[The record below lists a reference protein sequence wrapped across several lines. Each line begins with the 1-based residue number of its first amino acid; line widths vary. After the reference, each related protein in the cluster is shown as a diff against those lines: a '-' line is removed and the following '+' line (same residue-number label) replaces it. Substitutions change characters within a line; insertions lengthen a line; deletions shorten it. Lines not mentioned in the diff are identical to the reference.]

1 MQFVITVY
9 DGAGMLAKRME
20 VRNSAI
26 REDPCSSCLRP
37 PTAWIPSSWPY
48 SSSVEVSAPSV
59 PVLAGAWQ
67 DGRVSVSS
75 VAFSLRQPSCFLPT
89 SSYLWN
95 NRMRRNE
102 LNGNRTCNNTRCTG
116 SPRLAIWCLN
126 ASFTKPKCIIYEAQ
140 THPSPPR
147 SEGFLIA

>member
-26 REDPCSSCLRP
+26 RADPCSSCLRP

-75 VAFSLRQPSCFLPT
+75 VAFRFGNPLAFCLR
-89 SSYLWN
+89 
-95 NRMRRNE
+95 
-102 LNGNRTCNNTRCTG
+102 
-116 SPRLAIWCLN
+116 A
-126 ASFTKPKCIIYEAQ
+126 AIYE
-140 THPSPPR
+140 TTEW
-147 SEGFLIA
+147 EGIDLKGIVFTTIQDVPVLLDMQRKTFRPLVIIIWLYYEWDVEPVARMP